1 VTGASPPSDGDGA
14 AGAYPDTDAAIDAYP
29 STDVGY
35 AEEEEEADAA
45 PSAPPAPAP
54 PQPPPPPPPAPAPPL
69 APPPEVSRPPEAAAA
84 GGATTAAAPGGGK
97 FRPPPWCKPAAMHT
111 PRLEMIERGQVS
123 RSMAIG
129 ERPVTILGRHGGVA
143 DILLDDPSLS
153 RMQAALY
160 NSSSATFLADLDSAH
175 GTWYD
180 AAGRTHAVPQLGV
193 RLDHTAEPQQLAEGA
208 TFRLGSS
215 KVVYRVA
222 GCEPVKLARW
232 RPPPWAEEPARKCYL
247 EVRSNDFSNPY
258 LEHLREGEGGDVDEE
273 LPLCGRAT
281 VFGRKAELSDVVV
294 SDGSV
299 SRQLTAALLHQASG
313 AAPLHASGCEQA
325 ARGAAARRV
334 GGRRR
339 ELRARSGLRLWHV
352 CRRWPGAG
360 RREQAAA
367 GRVCSLVWRVQGDV
381 HLPGWRARGASEG
394 GRGGAQAAARLIGT
408 LRARG
413 CVCTARGV
421 GLAWRP

>member
-1 VTGASPPSDGDGA
+1 
-14 AGAYPDTDAAIDAYP
+14 
-29 STDVGY
+29 
-35 AEEEEEADAA
+35 
-45 PSAPPAPAP
+45 
-54 PQPPPPPPPAPAPPL
+54 
-69 APPPEVSRPPEAAAA
+69 
-84 GGATTAAAPGGGK
+84 
-97 FRPPPWCKPAAMHT
+97 MHT

-153 RMQAALY
+153 RLQAALY

-180 AAGRTHAVPQLGV
+180 AVGRTHAVPQLGV

-208 TFRLGSS
+208 TFRLGAS

-222 GCEPVKLARW
+222 GCEPVKVARW

-294 SDGSV
+294 TDGSV
-299 SRQLTAALLHQASG
+299 SRQHAALLHAESGGVAESYVLDLGSASG
-313 AAPLHASGCEQA
+313 TFVDG
-325 ARGAAARRV
+325 RRV
-334 GGRRR
+334 PGGESRRLRDGSALSFGECKATYTFRVGERGRR
-339 ELRARSGLRLWHV
+339 
-352 CRRWPGAG
+352 PK
-360 RREQAAA
+360 AA
-367 GRVCSLVWRVQGDV
+367 GG
-381 HLPGWRARGASEG
+381 ARKRQ
-394 GRGGAQAAARLIGT
+394 RG
-408 LRARG
+408 
-413 CVCTARGV
+413 
-421 GLAWRP
+421 